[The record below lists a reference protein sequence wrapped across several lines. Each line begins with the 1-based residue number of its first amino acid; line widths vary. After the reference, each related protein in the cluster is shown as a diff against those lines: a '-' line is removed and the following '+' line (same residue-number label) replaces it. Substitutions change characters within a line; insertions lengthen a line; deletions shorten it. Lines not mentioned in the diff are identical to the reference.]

1 MLKALT
7 IAKNQC
13 VGQRRPLGSI
23 QVTIWSLAVSTLW
36 VKMNYGATLMSL
48 LVHTH
53 THTKQTCTSSTGQ
66 GPLHLLVHTH
76 ITDVHILHG
85 PGASTLVG
93 AHIHKTERA
102 HPPRAR
108 GLHKQETGKCSVS
121 AQWSMRWPGLGRDM
135 TIRKSD
141 LYFTSFV
148 QCSLQH
154 SWETLRIL
162 PLS

>member
-23 QVTIWSLAVSTLW
+23 QVTIWSLVVYTLW

-53 THTKQTCTSSTGQ
+53 THK
-66 GPLHLLVHTH
+66 
-76 ITDVHILHG
+76 TDVHILHR

-93 AHIHKTERA
+93 AHTHNRCA

-108 GLHKQETGKCSVS
+108 GLYTCRCTHTQNRACTSSTGQGPPQARDWQVFSKRSVVHALTWTGPWHDNKKVGLVLYLICSV
-121 AQWSMRWPGLGRDM
+121 
-135 TIRKSD
+135 
-141 LYFTSFV
+141 
-148 QCSLQH
+148 
-154 SWETLRIL
+154 
-162 PLS
+162 

>member
-1 MLKALT
+1 MCRPAKATWKHPGYYLIISCLHFVSENELWSYT
-7 IAKNQC
+7 HVT
-13 VGQRRPLGSI
+13 VG
-23 QVTIWSLAVSTLW
+23 
-36 VKMNYGATLMSL
+36 
-48 LVHTH
+48 TH